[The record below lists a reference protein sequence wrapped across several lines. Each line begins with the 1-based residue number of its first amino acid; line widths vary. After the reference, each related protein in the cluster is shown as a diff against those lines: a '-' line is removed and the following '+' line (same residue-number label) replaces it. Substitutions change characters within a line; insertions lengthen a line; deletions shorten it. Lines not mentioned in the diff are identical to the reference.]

1 MNEKTKKLV
10 IVESPTK
17 ARTISKIL
25 SGDFEL
31 TASMGHIRDLPD
43 KVLGIDIANNFKP
56 EYVNTNKKT
65 ISQLSS
71 MSENASSI
79 YLATDPDRE
88 GEAIAW
94 HIKEVLSKKF
104 KGNFVRVEFHE
115 ITKDAIK
122 KAFQNTREINENLV
136 DAQQARRVLDRLVG
150 YQISPL
156 LWSQVA
162 KHASAGR
169 VQSVALRI
177 ICERERERET
187 FVPKEYWNFTAD
199 LSWKNNKFKAK
210 LFHINDDK
218 FEVSDEA
225 KATEIYNALISQKN
239 LVVDEIKKENVRK
252 NPHPPFI
259 TSTLQQSAGNT
270 LRFSTKKTMMVAQS
284 LYEGIEINGESLGLI
299 TYMRTDSFTLSEEA
313 KRNCCEF
320 IKSNYGKDY
329 APEKFNFYKNKSSA
343 QEAHEAIR
351 PTDVFKTPD
360 AVKRFLEPDLY
371 ALYKLIWER
380 FVASQMS
387 QAIIA
392 RTTVDT
398 AVLGSDNNKYT
409 FRTTT
414 NAAVFQ
420 GFMKISG
427 NDDEDKDEIYDFIVG
442 INKDDKC
449 DLLNLNSEQKFTEP
463 PARFSEPSL
472 IKELEANGIGRPST
486 YSSII
491 NTILT
496 RRYVKKEKG
505 RFIPEE
511 LGFKVNDYLVKTVP
525 KLFDIGFTA
534 EMENKLDSIEEGKVN
549 WTEMISHFYD
559 NMIGWLTSAK
569 YESAPDPE
577 KIRAAIEIGSLIKEW
592 DTPEKLGSK
601 TYNDKKFFGSIVK
614 QFEKNGK
621 ITSKQWESLIQILL
635 KYKKQIPTLSKVAK
649 DLNFDEDLSSVDK
662 KVKEKEA
669 IKAELVVPDEIS
681 SEYKKVLNA
690 IDELNLPVGNGKGF
704 TEGGFVKSLKKQLD
718 SGRNLSEKQINVL
731 KRIIVAHRENVENFE
746 ETASIFNINL
756 SEAKESTARLSLSD
770 ELLRKISSQFSY
782 LETIKEWAKP
792 EKKGRWTIDDKKFY
806 SSLKKQF
813 ETKKELSEKQIAAL
827 EKLVGKY
834 KSQPKD

>member
-1 MNEKTKKLV
+1 MNEKNKKLV

-43 KVLGIDIANNFKP
+43 KVLGIDIAHNFKP

-65 ISQLSS
+65 ISQLTG
-71 MSENASSI
+71 MAENASSI

-150 YQISPL
+150 YQVSPL

-177 ICERERERET
+177 ICEREKEIES
-187 FVPKEYWNFTAD
+187 FIPKEYWNFTAD

-210 LFHINDDK
+210 LFHINDAK
-218 FEVSDEA
+218 FEVSDQT
-225 KATEIYNALISQKN
+225 KANDIYNAITSQKN
-239 LVVDEIKKENVRK
+239 LVVDDVKKENIRK

-284 LYEGIEINGESLGLI
+284 LYEGFEINGESLGLI
-299 TYMRTDSFTLSEEA
+299 TYMRTDSFTLSEES
-313 KRNCCEF
+313 KRNCREF
-320 IKSNYGKDY
+320 IKSNFGNDY

-360 AVKRFLEPDLY
+360 SIKQFLEPDAY
-371 ALYKLIWER
+371 ALYKLVWER

-387 QAIIA
+387 QAIVA

-398 AVLGSDNNKYT
+398 AVLGRDNNKYT

-414 NAAVFQ
+414 NATIFH

-427 NDDEDKDEIYDFIVG
+427 NDDDSKDETYDFIVG
-442 INKDDKC
+442 INKNDKC
-449 DLLNLNSEQKFTEP
+449 DLLSLNKEQKFTEP

-486 YSSII
+486 YASII

-505 RFIPEE
+505 KFVPEE

-549 WTEMISHFYD
+549 WTEMISNFYD

-569 YESAPDPE
+569 YESAPDAE
-577 KIRAAIEIGSLIKEW
+577 KIRAAIEICNSIAEW
-592 DTPEKLGSK
+592 DTPEKLGNK
-601 TYNDKKFFGSIVK
+601 TYNDKKFFSSIVK

-621 ITSKQWESLIQILL
+621 ITSKQWESLIQVLL
-635 KYKKQIPTLSKVAK
+635 KYKKQLPTLSKVAK
-649 DLNFDEDLSSVDK
+649 ELKFDEDLSNVDK
-662 KVKEKEA
+662 KIKEKEA
-669 IKAELVVPDEIS
+669 IKAELVIPDEVS
-681 SEYKKVLNA
+681 SEYIKVLNV
-690 IDELNLPVGNGKGF
+690 IDGLNLPAGNGKGF
-704 TEGGFVKSLKKQLD
+704 TEGGFVKSLKKQVD

-731 KRIIVAHRENVENFE
+731 KRIIIAHKENIDNFE
-746 ETASIFNINL
+746 EAVSIFNIDLSDVKESSSRISL
-756 SEAKESTARLSLSD
+756 SED
-770 ELLRKISSQFSY
+770 LLAKISSHLAY
-782 LETIKEWAKP
+782 LETVKEWAKP

-813 ETKKELSEKQIAAL
+813 ETKKELSDKQIAAL
-827 EKLVGKY
+827 EKLVAKY
-834 KSQPKD
+834 KALY